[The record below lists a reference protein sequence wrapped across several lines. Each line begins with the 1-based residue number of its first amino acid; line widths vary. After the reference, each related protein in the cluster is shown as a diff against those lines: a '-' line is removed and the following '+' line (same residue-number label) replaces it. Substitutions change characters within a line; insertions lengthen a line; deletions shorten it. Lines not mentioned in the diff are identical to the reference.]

1 MVVSY
6 LSSSVLCI
14 LVWSHVILMEN
25 LCCSIAVMLDS
36 LWPHELQHSRL
47 PCPSLS
53 LRVCS
58 KSCPLGGW
66 CPPTI
71 SSSVTPFSSCPQSF
85 PASESFPVG
94 QLFASGGQ
102 IFGTSASAW
111 SFQLIFRV
119 DFLYDWLIWSC
130 CPRDSQESSS
140 APQFES
146 INSMVLSLFYGPIL
160 TSLASLVAQMVKNLP
175 VMRDTK
181 VLSLGLEDS
190 LAKQMATHSSI
201 LAWRVPWTE
210 ESGKLQSIG
219 SQRIGHDWVTNT
231 HTIHTHIHTWLLEKP

>member
-1 MVVSY
+1 MVSCNPHGRSTLFYCCHVRLFVTSWAAALQASLSFTIAQSLLEVMSTGWVMPSNY
-6 LSSSVLCI
+6 LILCHPLLLLPSIFSSIRVFSSGSALCI
-14 LVWSHVILMEN
+14 
-25 LCCSIAVMLDS
+25 C
-36 LWPHELQHSRL
+36 
-47 PCPSLS
+47 
-53 LRVCS
+53 
-58 KSCPLGGW
+58 
-66 CPPTI
+66 
-71 SSSVTPFSSCPQSF
+71 
-85 PASESFPVG
+85 
-94 QLFASGGQ
+94 GQ

-146 INSMVLSLFYGPIL
+146 INSMVLSLFYGPVL

-190 LAKQMATHSSI
+190 LAKRMVTHSSI
-201 LAWRVPWTE
+201 LAWRVP
-210 ESGKLQSIG
+210 
-219 SQRIGHDWVTNT
+219 
-231 HTIHTHIHTWLLEKP
+231 

>member
-1 MVVSY
+1 MLFYCCHVRLFVTSWAAALQASLSFTIPQSLLKVMSTGWVMPSNY
-6 LSSSVLCI
+6 LILCHPLLLLPSIFSSIRVFSSGSALCI
-14 LVWSHVILMEN
+14 R
-25 LCCSIAVMLDS
+25 
-36 LWPHELQHSRL
+36 WPN
-47 PCPSLS
+47 
-53 LRVCS
+53 
-58 KSCPLGGW
+58 
-66 CPPTI
+66 
-71 SSSVTPFSSCPQSF
+71 
-85 PASESFPVG
+85 
-94 QLFASGGQ
+94 
-102 IFGTSASAW
+102 FGTSASTW